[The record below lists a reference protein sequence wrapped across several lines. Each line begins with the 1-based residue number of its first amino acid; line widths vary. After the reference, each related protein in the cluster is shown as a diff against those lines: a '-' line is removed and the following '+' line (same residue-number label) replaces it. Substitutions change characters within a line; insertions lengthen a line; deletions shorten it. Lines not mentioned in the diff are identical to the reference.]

1 MQNQF
6 FKGLKV
12 VEFASVLAGPAVGM
26 FFAELGAE
34 VIKIENKTTGGDVTR
49 GWKQPDEDP
58 DSPISAYWCSV
69 NWGKKH
75 LMLDLNDPSD
85 RAEAIKIALNADVI
99 ISNFKPSSARRLG
112 IDAMTLRLENQR
124 LIYAQLNAYADPEDE
139 SPAFDAVLQAEAGF
153 LFMNGEA
160 ERPPVKMPVALIDIL
175 AAHQLK
181 EAILLALIH
190 RERTGE
196 GSYVTTSLLESAL
209 ASLANQASN
218 YLMNG
223 HIPQR
228 MGTRHP
234 NIAPYGDTFLCADG
248 QILLLAVG
256 TERQFTQLCQ
266 VLDLENLLQNPDFQ
280 TNTARVKNR
289 EQLIRLLQ
297 ARIST
302 MTLNDLM
309 TQLHASRVPAARI
322 RDMKSVFE
330 LPAAQDMVL
339 EEKMADGTRTKRVKT
354 IAFRIDSQS
363 NPL

>member
-49 GWKQPDEDP
+49 GWKQPSEDP
-58 DSPISAYWCSV
+58 ASPISAYWCSV

-75 LMLDLNDPSD
+75 LLLDLNDAAD
-85 RAEAIKIALNADVI
+85 RAQAIKIAVSADVV
-99 ISNFKPSSARRLG
+99 ISNFKPSSARRMG
-112 IDAMTLRLENQR
+112 FDSYSLRAENQR
-124 LIYAQLNAYADPEDE
+124 LIYAQLNSYADPEDE

-153 LFMNGEA
+153 LYMNGEPD
-160 ERPPVKMPVALIDIL
+160 RPPVKLPVALIDIL

-181 EAILLALIH
+181 EALLLALLH

-196 GSYVTTSLLESAL
+196 GSTVTASLLESTL

-228 MGTRHP
+228 MGTKHP
-234 NIAPYGDTFLCADG
+234 NIAPYGDTYLCSDG
-248 QILLLAVG
+248 QTLLLAVG
-256 TERQFTQLCQ
+256 TERQFSHLCR
-266 VLDLENLLQNPDFQ
+266 VLGLDNLLQNPDFQ

-289 EQLIRLLQ
+289 VRLNALLEE
-297 ARIST
+297 RIEK
-302 MTLNDLM
+302 MTLNDAM
-309 TQLHASRVPAARI
+309 TKFRTNGIPAGRI

-330 LPAAQDMVL
+330 MAAAQDMIL
-339 EEKMADGTRTKRVKT
+339 EEKMADGTITKRVKT
-354 IAFRIDSQS
+354 IAFNIS
-363 NPL
+363 